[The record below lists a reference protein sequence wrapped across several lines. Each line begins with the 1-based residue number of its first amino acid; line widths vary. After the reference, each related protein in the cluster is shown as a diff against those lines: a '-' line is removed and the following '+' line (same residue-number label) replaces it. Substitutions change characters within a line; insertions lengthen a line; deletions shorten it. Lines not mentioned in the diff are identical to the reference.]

1 MRLNRGR
8 TLLFAAIAALALV
21 PVVAFAWV
29 GAPDPLT
36 AIAGDDPVIA
46 TLSWGASPEAV
57 RYSVSVATAED
68 GPFEII
74 AETDQLTYDYT
85 EGVGGIA
92 YYFRVDAIDA
102 AGEKSL
108 PAASPVG
115 PVTAAWASNPHV
127 AATTTSDKCDT
138 CHVLHKAAGSPLMR
152 STVATEPAG
161 QTATCLVC
169 HDGDV
174 GPVPDVTVGARD
186 SFSLASGHTLDT
198 SFASGGMT
206 RSCASCHDGHA
217 VAATSPMVPLET
229 IGGNTVS
236 SAGVEWCTACHDE
249 KAVNTWYPSG
259 YPDLSAPDRD
269 GNGYP
274 VLGTWPGSDTYAG
287 STNPHRLIPESTQ
300 TAGSGQSV
308 RRDAGDCL
316 YCHAAHRGPN
326 AYDGLVGTFRPTT
339 ASTVASDRASGQY
352 AAACFNCHG
361 GTVPSGF
368 TTAPANIKQFAVSA
382 DPSSTAGHRVKTAG
396 GTLPVGAP
404 LPCYECH
411 NPHGSSRGN
420 AKMIS
425 DVRGGGLLTS
435 TSDAAMRRFCFT
447 CHSASDT
454 GRGWN
459 TASGSFVTLTAADK
473 VVGIPRTGGVLKL
486 PTMVQ
491 HSEIGTVSCV
501 DCHGDSYGAT
511 GYNVHKPRDILS
523 SHTVPTAGTDNVG
536 GSTTDYHAADV
547 PYSLVCTDCH
557 SSDLSAEHLKS
568 STSTGT
574 LSAYPDVCTGCHT
587 TKVDAFAGPWDGSCS
602 GNADSCHPGEHT
614 GIPAAHDASS
624 QVMASPGSESLIT
637 TSVATIVNEG
647 WESGTYTTNGWTY
660 APITATGAHTG
671 TYTARLQASAN
682 NAVTTWFWKEF
693 DTSAVSTPTLEFW
706 SNTAGFLAGDKIQ
719 VYYTTTG
726 LMSGTP
732 NVPWIPLY
740 TPASGAQETV
750 WTKHTYP
757 LPRAK
762 SVIMLFTFAY
772 VSSSNTSRYVYYDDI
787 KITGTSP
794 PVWTTTAVPAG
805 STATRSCG
813 AGYLDGAANC
823 HDVSSLPDIHSKA
836 TTTVAGSTYR
846 SCEVC
851 HRDGAAVPTTA
862 NCQSV
867 GCHPGVN
874 GATHSTDYHES
885 QFASNTVGPF
895 AGTGFEPEWCTGCHF
910 AGIAEDHRRLD
921 SYKHTGCA
929 ICHKKSADTPAPLS
943 VTSSD
948 TSQAIH
954 ADDVSGNVLCTDCHG
969 TVTAQAPHPTL
980 GAGEPQFE
988 ATYSGHRAY
997 PGLRGAVTSGTIG
1010 VKTIVDWSLP
1020 ADSLWLKSAAV
1031 AGNPAAQLTPG
1042 SMVVCTDCHGSI
1054 TGASGPHGA
1063 TMLVNYAINEAT
1075 GQPYDDSYS
1084 SGALYV
1090 GQFFPDWDI
1099 AMSNTTS
1106 LCNKCHVRR
1115 IDYNFAHTLGH
1126 HQGAAAGKCINCHS
1140 PVPHSWKRPRLL
1152 AYTTDPA
1159 PYASSA
1165 LTGIRYSQDRNPLG
1179 KNATTN
1185 PNGWDSGYC
1194 STNCGGHQPTMSAT
1208 FIWP

>member
-1 MRLNRGR
+1 VRLNRGR

-36 AIAGDDPVIA
+36 AVAGDDPVIA

-57 RYSVSVATAED
+57 RYSISVATAED
-68 GPFEII
+68 GPFEAI

-138 CHVLHKAAGSPLMR
+138 CHVLHKAAASPLMR
-152 STVATEPAG
+152 STVATEPLG
-161 QTATCLVC
+161 QTATCMVC

-198 SFASGGMT
+198 TYASGGMT
-206 RSCASCHDGHA
+206 RSCASCHDAHA

-339 ASTVASDRASGQY
+339 AATVASDRASGAY

-447 CHSASDT
+447 CHAASDT
-454 GRGWN
+454 GRGWD
-459 TASGSFVTLTAADK
+459 TAAGSFVALTAADK
-473 VVGIPRTGGVLKL
+473 IVGISRTGGVLKL

-511 GYNVHKPRDILS
+511 GYNVHKPRDILA
-523 SHTVPTAGTDNVG
+523 SHTVVSAGTDTIG
-536 GSTTDYHAADV
+536 GSTTDYHAAGV
-547 PYSLVCTDCH
+547 PYSLVCTTCH

-602 GNADSCHPGEHT
+602 GNADSCHPSNHT
-614 GIPAAHDASS
+614 GVPTAHDASS
-624 QVMASPGSESLIT
+624 QIMASPGSESRY
-637 TSVATIVNEG
+637 TSNVVTLVNEG
-647 WESGTYTTNGWTY
+647 WESGTFMTNSWGWAATNSVV
-660 APITATGAHTG
+660 TATPHTG
-671 TYTARLQASAN
+671 SYTALITKTAATAGQA
-682 NAVTTWFWKEF
+682 WFNKTF
-693 DTSAVSTPTLEFW
+693 DTSALSTPTIEFW
-706 SNTAGFLAGDKIQ
+706 SKASGLTANDNIEVWYSLN
-719 VYYTTTG
+719 YPTG
-726 LMSGTP
+726 AK
-732 NVPWIPLY
+732 IPLY
-740 TPASGAQETV
+740 SATGAAAETV
-750 WTKHTYP
+750 WTRHTITVP
-757 LPRAK
+757 K
-762 SVIMLFTFAY
+762 SATLTLGFGLNCGSTAA
-772 VSSSNTSRYVYYDDI
+772 VSRLAYYDDI
-787 KITGTSP
+787 TLTGTSQ

-805 STATRSCG
+805 STTTRSCG
-813 AGYLDGAANC
+813 SGYLDGATNC
-823 HDVSSLPDIHSKA
+823 HDVSDLTDIHSRA
-836 TTTVAGSTYR
+836 TTTVAGSAYT

-851 HRDGAAVPTTA
+851 HRDGADVPTTA
-862 NCQSV
+862 NCQSA

-874 GATHSTDYHES
+874 GATHGTEYHATTFATDT
-885 QFASNTVGPF
+885 AGPF
-895 AGTGFEPEWCTGCHF
+895 AATGFEPEWCTGCHF
-910 AGIAEDHRRLD
+910 AAIGEEHRRLGA
-921 SYKHTGCA
+921 YGTTGCA
-929 ICHKKSADTPAPLS
+929 VCHKKASDTPAPID
-943 VTSSD
+943 VTSAD
-948 TSQAIH
+948 TSAAIH
-954 ADDVSGNVLCTDCHG
+954 ADATAGNALCTDCHG
-969 TVTAQAPHPTL
+969 TVTADTPHPTL
-980 GAGEPQFE
+980 GAGQPQFDS
-988 ATYSGHRAY
+988 TYSGHRVY
-997 PGLRGAVTSGTIG
+997 SPLRGAVTSGTIG
-1010 VKTIVDWSLP
+1010 IKTVVDWSLP
-1020 ADSLWLKSAAV
+1020 ADSVWLKSAAV
-1031 AGNPAAQLTPG
+1031 AGNPATQLTPG

-1054 TGASGPHGA
+1054 TGAAGPHGA

-1075 GQPYDDSYS
+1075 GLPYDNSYS
-1084 SGALYV
+1084 NGTLYV
-1090 GQFFPDWDI
+1090 GQFFPDWLTS
-1099 AMSNTTS
+1099 MSNTTS
-1106 LCNKCHVRR
+1106 LCNKCHVRT
-1115 IDYNFAHTLGH
+1115 IDYNFAHSIGH
-1126 HQGAAAGKCINCHS
+1126 HQGATAGKCINCHS

-1165 LTGIRYSQDRNPLG
+1165 LTGIRYLDTRNPLG
-1179 KNATTN
+1179 YNSTTN
-1185 PNGWDSGYC
+1185 PDGWQGNYC
-1194 STNCGGHQPTMSAT
+1194 ATNCGGHAATMSAT